1 MLPRVFT
8 LLRTRFKPPTSC
20 ASVCISP
27 SPFCTLSSC
36 SVTSRNDW
44 PIRSFS
50 VFCNFSST
58 VRRIS
63 SNRFSVLATNRRC
76 CSSKLANFS
85 RCKALKEVIP
95 RSKAFRNSFMERVSS
110 SRLSLATMRPSS
122 RFRRKSSRKFFSIRS
137 NERCISSS
145 SRFNSPAMSEW
156 SFRGRKKTCKAMITT
171 SKQIINPSISFYFG
185 SKIEKELSR
194 AVIKKS

>member
-1 MLPRVFT
+1 MLNWISPMLPRVFT

-95 RSKAFRNSFMERVSS
+95 R
-110 SRLSLATMRPSS
+110 
-122 RFRRKSSRKFFSIRS
+122 RKHSGIRS
-137 NERCISSS
+137 WSASVLPGYPWRRCAFFPVQTKIFPKVF
-145 SRFNSPAMSEW
+145 FNT
-156 SFRGRKKTCKAMITT
+156 FK
-171 SKQIINPSISFYFG
+171 
-185 SKIEKELSR
+185 
-194 AVIKKS
+194 

>member
-50 VFCNFSST
+50 VFLQFL
-58 VRRIS
+58 VYGQADFFQPFFRVGDKQALLFVQIG
-63 SNRFSVLATNRRC
+63 
-76 CSSKLANFS
+76 KLF
-85 RCKALKEVIP
+85 ALQGIEGSDP
-95 RSKAFRNSFMERVSS
+95 RSKASRNSFMERVSS

-122 RFRRKSSRKFFSIRS
+122 RFRRKSSRKFFRYVQMNVAFRRAAVSIRL
-137 NERCISSS
+137 RCPNGLSG
-145 SRFNSPAMSEW
+145 A
-156 SFRGRKKTCKAMITT
+156 
-171 SKQIINPSISFYFG
+171 
-185 SKIEKELSR
+185 EKDL
-194 AVIKKS
+194 

>member
-44 PIRSFS
+44 PIRSLS
-50 VFCNFSST
+50 VFAISRLRSGGFLPT
-58 VRRIS
+58 VFR
-63 SNRFSVLATNRRC
+63 VGD
-76 CSSKLANFS
+76 KLALLFVQIGKLFPLQGVERS
-85 RCKALKEVIP
+85 DPPVESIPEFVHGARQFFPVIP
-95 RSKAFRNSFMERVSS
+95 GDDAAFFPVQ
-110 SRLSLATMRPSS
+110 TKIFP
-122 RFRRKSSRKFFSIRS
+122 KVFSIRS

-145 SRFNSPAMSEW
+145 SRFSSPAMSEW

-185 SKIEKELSR
+185 SKIEKSYREQ
-194 AVIKKS
+194 

>member
-1 MLPRVFT
+1 MLNWISPMLPRVFT

-44 PIRSFS
+44 PIRSLS

-63 SNRFSVLATNRRC
+63 SNRFSVLATSWRC
-76 CSSKLANFS
+76 CSSRLANFS
-85 RCKALKEVIP
+85 RCRVLNEVIP
-95 RSKAFRNSFMERVSS
+95 RSKASRNSFMERVSS

-122 RFRRKSSRKFFSIRS
+122 RFRRKSSRKFFRYVQM
-137 NERCISSS
+137 NV
-145 SRFNSPAMSEW
+145 A
-156 SFRGRKKTCKAMITT
+156 FRRAAVSVRLLCPNGLSGGGKRPV
-171 SKQIINPSISFYFG
+171 KQ
-185 SKIEKELSR
+185 
-194 AVIKKS
+194 